1 MDNIVIWV
9 EDKLNGWGGVA
20 AFAKQ
25 MAKRLSNK
33 ATKTYIKS
41 SGKFIEW
48 HNDCDTIKLSSLLHF
63 FLTNRKSVLFLQY
76 VPYSFSRWG
85 LPFYLWFYLLVVK
98 LFQVKVHVYFHE
110 VAVRTTRQPWKKKI
124 LGKMQLILA
133 RVLCLIADRSFTS
146 NQFYANMIG
155 SRKSVLVIPVPSNID
170 KVPHQNNDKKIH
182 RVCSF
187 LNRAT
192 HQLFEA
198 LATLVDKG
206 ILVELY
212 LIGNATID
220 HQERARV
227 FQATM
232 SYPIEII
239 PPLNEIALSE
249 ILSSASVYVQ
259 LESVGSFDEGGA
271 STKSG
276 ALAAAFQHGKIIVTT
291 KGDMTDNV
299 YINEQAVFF
308 VNPNEEGNIAEV
320 IELAFKDNIQ
330 AEARGRNAQKIYEEH
345 MSWDRVI
352 EKMQLI

>member
-33 ATKTYIKS
+33 GTKTYIKS

-48 HNDCDTIKLSSLLHF
+48 HNDCDTIKLSSLLHS
-63 FLTNRKSVLFLQY
+63 FLTNRKSLLFLQY
-76 VPYSFSRWG
+76 VPYSFSSLG
-85 LPFYLWFYLLVVK
+85 MPFHLWFYLLIAK
-98 LFQVKVHVYFHE
+98 FFQVKVYVYFHE
-110 VAVRTTRQPWKKKI
+110 VAVRTTRQPRKKKI

-133 RVLCLIADRSFTS
+133 RGLCLIADRSFTS

-155 SRKSVLVIPVPSNID
+155 SRKSLSVIPVPSNIE
-170 KVPHQNNDKKIH
+170 KVPYENNDKKIH

-198 LATLVDKG
+198 LAFLVDKD
-206 ILVELY
+206 IRLELY

-227 FQATM
+227 FQSTM
-232 SYPIEII
+232 NYPIEII
-239 PPLNEIALSE
+239 PPINEIALSE
-249 ILSSASVYVQ
+249 LLSSASIYIQ
-259 LESVGSFDEGGA
+259 LESVDSFGEGGA

-291 KGDMTDNV
+291 KGDMTDSL
-299 YINEQAVFF
+299 YINEQTVFF
-308 VNPNEEGNIAEV
+308 VNPNEAVQIADA
-320 IELAFKDNIQ
+320 IEFIIKNNQ
-330 AEARGRNAQKIYEEH
+330 QGEEKGRNAQKMYEEH
-345 MSWDRVI
+345 MGWDKLI
-352 EKMQLI
+352 EKMQLV

>member
-9 EDKLNGWGGVA
+9 EDELNGWGGVA
-20 AFAKQ
+20 AYAKQ

-33 ATKTYIKS
+33 GAKTYFKS

-48 HNDCDTIKLSSLLHF
+48 HNDCDTNKSSSLLHF
-63 FLTNRKSVLFLQY
+63 FVTNRNSLLFLQY

-85 LPFYLWFYLLVVK
+85 LPFHLWFYLLIAK
-98 LFQVKVHVYFHE
+98 LFQVNVQVYIHE
-110 VAVRTTRQPWKKKI
+110 VAIRTTRQPWEKKI
-124 LGKMQLILA
+124 LGKLQLILA
-133 RVLCLIADRSFTS
+133 KVLCLIADRSFTS

-155 SRKSVLVIPVPSNID
+155 SGKSVFVIPVPSNID
-170 KVPHQNNDKKIH
+170 KVPYQNNDRKIH

-192 HQLFEA
+192 NQLFAA
-198 LATLVDKG
+198 LANLKDKG
-206 ILVELY
+206 IQLELY
-212 LIGNATID
+212 LIGYATTD
-220 HQERARV
+220 HQERAKV
-227 FQATM
+227 YQATM
-232 SYPIEII
+232 SYPIQII

-249 ILSSASVYVQ
+249 LLSSASVYVQ
-259 LESVGSFDEGGA
+259 LESVDSFGEGGA

-299 YINEQAVFF
+299 YINEQTVFF
-308 VNPNEEGNIAEV
+308 VNPNEDGNIADT
-320 IELAFKDNIQ
+320 IELVLKDNKQ
-330 AEARGRNAQKIYEEH
+330 AETRGRNAQKMYEEH

-352 EKMQLI
+352 KKMQLI